1 MKQLGFLHIFVAV
14 FTVIT
19 KFFLVHGSA
28 IYQRIQSE
36 DGFCYKKLF
45 TQPVSSDGCETTFV
59 ENALCYGQC
68 SSTFSYLTTNEAYIN
83 CSVCQ
88 PEQESKIL
96 VKLRC
101 KEGKINI
108 IEVNKVES
116 CRCMKYNCRAE
127 HPIDKVNSKLQ
138 LQSETFIVQDL
149 KKKKKQNLKAERNRR
164 LLKKIKKCM
173 NKTEKR
179 KIHCLA
185 KWRNKLGPHTD
196 QKQLPGGVL

>member
-1 MKQLGFLHIFVAV
+1 MKQFEFLYIFVAV

-19 KFFLVHGSA
+19 KVFLVHGSA
-28 IYQRIQSE
+28 IYQTNQSE
-36 DGFCYKKLF
+36 DGFCDTKLF
-45 TQPVSSDGCETTFV
+45 KQPVSSDGCEATFV
-59 ENALCYGQC
+59 ENAFCYGQC
-68 SSTFSYLTTNEAYIN
+68 RSTFSYLTTNEAYIN

-173 NKTEKR
+173 DKTEKR